1 MLYEVITLI
10 GMSAGVYAAKGG
22 VGNVG
27 RGGGSGGGKPTTT
40 ETAAN
45 NLSFPVILSE
55 EEVRPGNFPSD
66 SAWKFATIT
75 DPSSQCITQT
85 EARNNFV

>member
-1 MLYEVITLI
+1 MNAFKLNKIQKVLVATLLI

-55 EEVRPGNFPSD
+55 EEVRPGNFP
-66 SAWKFATIT
+66 
-75 DPSSQCITQT
+75 
-85 EARNNFV
+85 FV